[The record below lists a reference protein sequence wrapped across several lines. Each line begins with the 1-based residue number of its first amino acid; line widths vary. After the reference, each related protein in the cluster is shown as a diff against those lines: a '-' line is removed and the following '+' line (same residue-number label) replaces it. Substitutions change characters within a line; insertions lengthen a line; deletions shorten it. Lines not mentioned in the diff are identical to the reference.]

1 MAMHHYMVVFQY
13 TPEAQAALV
22 SNPEDRSQATSDLI
36 QQAGG
41 EMESYYYCF
50 GEYDG
55 VVTFQVPDDESAQ
68 AIAHAVAASGT
79 ISHERMINL
88 QTVEEK
94 MQTLQ
99 KAQQLAQSF
108 QPPSG

>member
-1 MAMHHYMVVFQY
+1 MAMHHYMMMFQY

-22 SNPEDRSQATSDLI
+22 SNPEDRSQAIGNLI

-55 VVTFQVPDDESAQ
+55 VFTFQVSDDETAQ
-68 AIAHAVAASGT
+68 AVAHAVASTGT
-79 ISHERMINL
+79 ISHERMISL

-99 KAQQLAQSF
+99 KAQQLAQAF

>member
-1 MAMHHYMVVFQY
+1 MHHYMMLFRY

-22 SNPEDRSQATSDLI
+22 SNPEDRSQAIGDLL
-36 QQAGG
+36 QEAGG
-41 EMESYYYCF
+41 QMESYYYCF

-55 VVTFQVPDDESAQ
+55 VFTFQAPEDETAQ
-68 AIAHAVAASGT
+68 AIAHAVASTGT
-79 ISHERMINL
+79 IAHERMINL
-88 QTVEEK
+88 QTTEEK

-99 KAQQLAQSF
+99 KAQQLSQVF